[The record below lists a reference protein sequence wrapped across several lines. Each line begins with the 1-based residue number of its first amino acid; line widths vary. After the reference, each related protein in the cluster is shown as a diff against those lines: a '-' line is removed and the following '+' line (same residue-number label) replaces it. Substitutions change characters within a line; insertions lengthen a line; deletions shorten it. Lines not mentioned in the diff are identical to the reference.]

1 MSSEKILPT
10 REERDEHFSGEDN
23 AFDRA
28 KVSFA
33 VGATFAAVSIV
44 FAPALPGLLVAAL
57 ETGRQALKMDSE
69 DTEYHRKYPGLDEK
83 ESSFFDF

>member
-1 MSSEKILPT
+1 MTKETLGPT

-33 VGATFAAVSIV
+33 VGAAFAAVSVVIP
-44 FAPALPGLLVAAL
+44 AALPGVFVAAL
-57 ETGRQALKMDSE
+57 ETERQALKMDSE

-83 ESSFFDF
+83 